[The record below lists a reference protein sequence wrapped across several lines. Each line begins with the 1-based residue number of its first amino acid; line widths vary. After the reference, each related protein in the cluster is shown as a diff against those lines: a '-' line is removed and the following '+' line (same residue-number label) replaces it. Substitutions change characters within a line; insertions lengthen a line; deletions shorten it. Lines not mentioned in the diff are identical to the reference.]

1 MKYAEVVANWLKE
14 AGYTHCFFV
23 AGGNS
28 MHLLDAARS
37 RMTCV
42 PVVHEV
48 AAGIAVEYFNEAQDD
63 AKAFALVTAG
73 PGITNIVTAV
83 AGAYLESRE
92 LLILGGQVKS
102 SDLTDDG
109 LRQRGIQEIRGIP
122 IVAAMCNT
130 TAQVTAPIRREQFM
144 ALVESGHTGRPGPVF
159 IEMCLDAQGT
169 PVQPGDLEGAPAPPA
184 PARNPREVSGE
195 AAAAVIAEVIGAAQR
210 PIILIGGGVSR
221 DTARAVR
228 PALREMGIPLMT
240 TWNAAD
246 RLAVDEP
253 LYFGRPNTWGQ
264 RGANLVL
271 AQSDCIVALGSRL
284 GLQQTGFN
292 WQEFAP
298 VGKVVQ
304 VDIDPAELDKGHP
317 VVDVPLMCDANDTL
331 RALSQRRFGTYD
343 EWIAYARNV
352 IDTFPLN
359 DPSNETAPGFIS
371 PYAFVEDLSG
381 LCQPDDVVIP
391 CSSGGA
397 NSVMMQA
404 FLQKDGQVI
413 ITDKGLASMGY
424 GLSGAIGAAIALSPR
439 RTVLVEGDGGF
450 AQNLQELATA
460 RVNDLNLKIFIFAND
475 GYASIRAT
483 QRNYFGGEYL
493 GCDTQTGLGFPDWG
507 NLFHAFGIPTVDLA
521 EGWTGSEG
529 FLDLWNAP
537 APAAFVVPIDPE
549 QTYFPKIASRVRPD
563 GGMESNP
570 LHMMSP
576 DLAPEVAAE
585 VARYLPPV
593 TGP

>member
-122 IVAAMCNT
+122 IVAAMCKT

-144 ALVESGHTGRPGPVF
+144 ALLESGHTGRPGPVF
-159 IEMCLDAQGT
+159 IEMCLDAQGA
-169 PVQPGDLEGAPAPPA
+169 PVQPGGLEGAPAPPA

-221 DTARAVR
+221 DTARAVL

-359 DPSNETAPGFIS
+359 DPTNETAPGFIS

-537 APAAFVVPIDPE
+537 GPAAFVVPVDPE

>member
-122 IVAAMCNT
+122 IVAEMCNI

-169 PVQPGDLEGAPAPPA
+169 PVQPGDLEGAPAPLA

-221 DTARAVR
+221 GTARAVL

-343 EWIAYARNV
+343 DWIAYARNV

-529 FLDLWNAP
+529 FLDLWNSP
-537 APAAFVVPIDPE
+537 APAAFVVPVDPE

-585 VARYLPPV
+585 VARYLPLV

>member
-169 PVQPGDLEGAPAPPA
+169 PVQPGDLDGAPAPPA

-221 DTARAVR
+221 DTARAVL

-359 DPSNETAPGFIS
+359 DPTNETAPGFIS

-521 EGWTGSEG
+521 EGWTGSKG

-537 APAAFVVPIDPE
+537 APAAFVVPVDPE

>member
-122 IVAAMCNT
+122 IVAAMCKT

-221 DTARAVR
+221 DTARAVL

-359 DPSNETAPGFIS
+359 DPTNETAPGFIS

-537 APAAFVVPIDPE
+537 GPAAFVVPVDPE

>member
-28 MHLLDAARS
+28 MHLLDAVRS

-122 IVAAMCNT
+122 IVAAMCKT

-144 ALVESGHTGRPGPVF
+144 ALLESGHTGRPGPVF
-159 IEMCLDAQGT
+159 IEMCLDAQGA

-221 DTARAVR
+221 GTAEAVL

-271 AQSDCIVALGSRL
+271 AQSDCIVAMGSRL

-359 DPSNETAPGFIS
+359 DPINETAPGFIS

-537 APAAFVVPIDPE
+537 APAAFVVPVDPE